1 MTRAQPLLLPML
13 LLSTLLLPA
22 SFAAPANAQDGLAL
36 PPEGTTIINLSATEK
51 RTMPQDLLIASLRIE
66 VEDKADAAVVQD
78 KINKAM
84 KSALDLAKKESAFK
98 VSTGAY
104 SVYKYDQP
112 IIVNQKTGEQ
122 KNDPVWKGSQTID
135 IESKDA
141 TKLLAAVGKIQGMG
155 FAMNNL
161 AYTLSPEVVEKV
173 RDELMVAALKKLA
186 AKADIVAKTLGKS
199 KTDLVDVNVDTGGPV
214 VPMYKTMMAR
224 GEMAMDAAAPMAAP
238 VAEAGETDVSLTVSA
253 RALIKP

>member
-1 MTRAQPLLLPML
+1 MNRRVLFALSMLALPLFT
-13 LLSTLLLPA
+13 S
-22 SFAAPANAQDGLAL
+22 AAHAQDNGLAL
-36 PPEGTTIINLSATEK
+36 PPEGSTIINFSATEK

-66 VEDKADAAVVQD
+66 VEDKASAAVVQK
-78 KINKAM
+78 KINEAM
-84 KSALDLAKKESAFK
+84 KSALDLAKQETAFK

-112 IIVNQKTGEQ
+112 IVVNQKTGEQ

-141 TKLLAAVGKIQGMG
+141 TKLLDAVGKIQEMG

-161 AYTLSPEVVEKV
+161 SYTLSPEVVEKV
-173 RDELMVAALKKLA
+173 RDELMVAALKKLT
-186 AKADIVAKTLGKS
+186 AKADIVATTLGKS
-199 KTDLVDVNVDTGGPV
+199 KAELVDVNVDTGGPIM
-214 VPMYKTMMAR
+214 PMYKTMMAPA
-224 GEMAMDAAAPMAAP
+224 MAMDAGAAMPAP

-253 RALIKP
+253 RALIK